1 MGRKL
6 LWVEIQRGWAI
17 GLKTFLFLV
26 ECGRTE
32 EWLYRFEGKHNK
44 RRKIER
50 MHRMYVVCKEHV
62 ELAIENFV
70 DEYEDAPDIVDLK
83 ETEFSDWDPPVKCAE
98 CEKHAEFLIV

>member
-1 MGRKL
+1 M
-6 LWVEIQRGWAI
+6 
-17 GLKTFLFLV
+17 
-26 ECGRTE
+26 
-32 EWLYRFEGKHNK
+32 